1 MHGKLSDA
9 GNWNGMKSPLL
20 QVVDNRMKRLRGI
33 GFRKG
38 KKRLNVLAIGI
49 TL

>member
-1 MHGKLSDA
+1 
-9 GNWNGMKSPLL
+9 MKSSLL
-20 QVVDNRMKRLRGI
+20 QAVDNCMKRLRGI

-38 KKRLNVLAIGI
+38 KKRPSVAAIGT

>member
-1 MHGKLSDA
+1 MEKLTDV
-9 GNWNGMKSPLL
+9 GDWNGMKSPLL
-20 QVVDNRMKRLRGI
+20 QTVENCKKRLRVI

-38 KKRLNVLAIGI
+38 KKRLNVSAIGI